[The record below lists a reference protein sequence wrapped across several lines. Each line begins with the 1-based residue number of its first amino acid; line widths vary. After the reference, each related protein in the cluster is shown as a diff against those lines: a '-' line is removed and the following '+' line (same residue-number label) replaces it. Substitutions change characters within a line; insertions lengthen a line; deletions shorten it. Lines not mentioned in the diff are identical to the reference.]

1 MVLSGKKGTYTS
13 FKNDR
18 VGKMVL
24 IKNCIIVL
32 LFALLVV
39 GMILIGVR
47 SIEAKESSTVM
58 KTTGEIYD
66 EKAIHF

>member
-1 MVLSGKKGTYTS
+1 
-13 FKNDR
+13 
-18 VGKMVL
+18 MVL

-58 KTTGEIYD
+58 KTTEEIYD

>member
-1 MVLSGKKGTYTS
+1 
-13 FKNDR
+13 
-18 VGKMVL
+18 MVL

>member
-32 LFALLVV
+32 LFVLLVV

-58 KTTGEIYD
+58 KTTEEIYD